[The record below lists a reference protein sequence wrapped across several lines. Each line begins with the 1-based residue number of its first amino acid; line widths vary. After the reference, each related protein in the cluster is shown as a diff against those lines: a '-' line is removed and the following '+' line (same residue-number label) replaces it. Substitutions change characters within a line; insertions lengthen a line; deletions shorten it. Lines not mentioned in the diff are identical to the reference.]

1 MIAQRGPA
9 APVLAGPMKFSIG
22 SYKDRTNRERP
33 EPLRILSEPENVIP
47 SMPVPESPPPP
58 PPPTSTVPAVVKL
71 NKIVVA
77 KRVPKIDVRVE
88 PAARSSPVPPVQ
100 SPAKFDAVLLPEKP
114 VYIIPKNSSPSPV
127 PPPLPSKSELRKS
140 AEISEF
146 NFASA
151 VPAQP
156 QLPPPLPLK
165 SETLKKIFPST
176 REGSVSPSPKPNVPA
191 KPGRDLL
198 SNQVHICSF

>member
-22 SYKDRTNRERP
+22 SYKDRANRDRP

-58 PPPTSTVPAVVKL
+58 PPPMSTLPTSPAPVKL
-71 NKIVVA
+71 NKLVVT

-88 PAARSSPVPPVQ
+88 PAARSSPVPPIL
-100 SPAKFDAVLLPEKP
+100 SPAKFEAVLLPEKP
-114 VYIIPKNSSPSPV
+114 VYIIPKNSSSSPV

-140 AEISEF
+140 AEISSEF
-146 NFASA
+146 N
-151 VPAQP
+151 
-156 QLPPPLPLK
+156 
-165 SETLKKIFPST
+165 KII
-176 REGSVSPSPKPNVPA
+176 
-191 KPGRDLL
+191 L
-198 SNQVHICSF
+198 